1 MPESKILLDRN
12 NQPASYI
19 GPDAT
24 KFFSVRVLQGALKL
38 WQQTGIIPTRRMTI
52 TKLLTLATA
61 ITNKPYRKTQTSLA
75 IADLQLWLSVCL
87 SSLPVEK
94 ES

>member
-12 NQPASYI
+12 GQPTTYI
-19 GPDAT
+19 GPDGVE
-24 KFFSVRVLQGALKL
+24 FFRVRVLQGALKV
-38 WQQTGIIPTRRMTI
+38 WQRCGILPYRGVSH
-52 TKLLTLATA
+52 TKMLAQASA
-61 ITNKPYRKTQTSLA
+61 ITGKPYSKTQTSDA
-75 IADLQLWLSVCL
+75 IADLQLWLSVCH